1 MKRVL
6 GGKQPHYSRT
16 PQEATH
22 STRNPMMFPS
32 FTRTLSL
39 ILLTLLPQPAWAQ
52 DAEVPKPGGHLFILS
67 GQSNMTGNLK
77 QGFAATVTK
86 ALGEDHVTIVVSARD
101 GRGIRFWTADYAPP
115 EGHPLHGKLKTGNG
129 EEFTRLVKAVKDACD
144 ARTFKTVTFIWMQ
157 GESDA
162 MRDLGAAYERSFT
175 TLVGNLKKELAIGEM
190 RFVIGRISDHGLH
203 GDQAEGWK
211 KIRAIQQKIAEDD
224 PLGGWIDTDDLNGG
238 DETKPQGDLH
248 YPGGQAVILGER
260 FARAALKQLGVA
272 VPE

>member
-1 MKRVL
+1 
-6 GGKQPHYSRT
+6 
-16 PQEATH
+16 
-22 STRNPMMFPS
+22 MMFPS
-32 FTRTLSL
+32 FTRILSL

-77 QGFAATVTK
+77 
-86 ALGEDHVTIVVSARD
+86 
-101 GRGIRFWTADYAPP
+101 
-115 EGHPLHGKLKTGNG
+115 
-129 EEFTRLVKAVKDACD
+129 
-144 ARTFKTVTFIWMQ
+144 Q

-238 DETKPQGDLH
+238 DETKPQGDIH